1 MVGTLRR
8 KEVKKMQ
15 MQVQKLREVL
25 KILEPVIPRK
35 TALPVLHNILLGEGK
50 ATATDLE
57 VKISVGLPEA
67 KEECLVPFKSVFQ
80 MLKYVPG
87 NEIITIKANKMLNI
101 SWESGNSSY
110 ALVDPKDYPAMP
122 KVKPKAKGVLDG
134 DILIT
139 AMSSMVNYCATDETR
154 PVLSGVAI
162 FPGDILD
169 IAAGDGFRMAYQ
181 TVPLSF
187 PLEQPLVIP
196 SRAVEILKHA
206 WDRTP
211 PDVPLGDS
219 LVKLV
224 TNKRKLEMKL
234 GEELLEVCFGRVTI
248 IIKLISGNPPNF
260 KQLIPQDIPLKIQ
273 LFPSDMERAV
283 QRLRVAAKDSEGI
296 VRLNW
301 TKDTM
306 TVSARSDEMGNIEA
320 TFPVQAEDAGQT
332 AINIRYLLD
341 YLKGKEGLVTMGITS
356 DKSPIVFR
364 HRSSPLVIIMPMLVK

>member
-1 MVGTLRR
+1 M
-8 KEVKKMQ
+8 K

-25 KILEPVIPRK
+25 KILEPVVPRK

-57 VKISVGLPEA
+57 VKISVVLPEA
-67 KEECLVPFKSVFQ
+67 KEECLIPFKSVFQ

-110 ALVDPKDYPAMP
+110 ALVDPKDYPAMA

-162 FPGDILD
+162 LPGDILD

-196 SRAVEILKHA
+196 SRAAVILKHA

-211 PDVPLGDS
+211 PDVPPGDS

-234 GEELLEVCFGRVTI
+234 GDELLEVCFGRVTI

-296 VRLNW
+296 IRLNW

-306 TVSARSDEMGNIEA
+306 TVSAKSDEMGNIEA